1 MLFSRGSSGTL
12 LPTQKSEEPQTM
24 LPYLVTS
31 IEDSVPLRELG
42 DGRFQLLEQGPVAQ
56 FASGYQY
63 LLVGK
68 VLAKYL
74 KSLKVPQITFVPAV
88 ILNRTT
94 GEELR
99 SHTRVLVQSVSPDEI
114 KSLALDGLRMFSM
127 NGEHFFVTPSL
138 RFALEANQF
147 SYLEFSEGQS
157 AFAGAA

>member
-1 MLFSRGSSGTL
+1 
-12 LPTQKSEEPQTM
+12 M

-31 IEDSVPLRELG
+31 IEDSVALRELG
-42 DGRFQLLEQGPVAQ
+42 HGRFQMLEQGPVAQ

-74 KSLKVPQITFVPAV
+74 KSLKVPRITFVPAV

-94 GEELR
+94 GEEFR
-99 SHTRVLVQSVSPDEI
+99 SHTRVLVHQSFSPDEI
-114 KSLALDGLRMFSM
+114 KSLDLDGLQVFAM

-138 RFALEANQF
+138 KYALEANQF